1 MSIESQK
8 IIEIIQYIGFAG
20 LMIPGIAVFF
30 IPDLRKKI
38 TLLFILFVF
47 TTILSFV
54 FYSGILL
61 FIASLAFIFVFALL
75 FLLTEQLSHNSS
87 GSPLPSS
94 DTGGS
99 HTRIIAVK
107 ILNIIIP
114 VLFCTGLGYLIYK
127 LTGEY
132 FPADNGAQGISINT
146 MEEITG
152 CIFAKYDISI
162 FLIVSA
168 ALISFIWFTVILVT
182 GRKTKES
189 AINE

>member
-8 IIEIIQYIGFAG
+8 IIEMIQYIGFAG

-54 FYSGILL
+54 FYSGIIL
-61 FIASLAFIFVFALL
+61 FIASLAFMFVFILL
-75 FLLTEQLSHNSS
+75 FLLTEQLFHLSS
-87 GSPLPSS
+87 DPPLPSS

-99 HTRIIAVK
+99 HAGIIAVK
-107 ILNIIIP
+107 IINIIIP

-127 LTGEY
+127 LTGGY
-132 FPADNGAQGISINT
+132 FPADNGVREISMNSI
-146 MEEITG
+146 EEISG
-152 CIFAKYDISI
+152 SIFARYSIGI
-162 FLIVSA
+162 FLIILA
-168 ALISFIWFTVILVT
+168 ALISFIWFTVILMT
-182 GRKTKES
+182 GRKNKGEY
-189 AINE
+189 NK

>member
-8 IIEIIQYIGFAG
+8 IIEMIQYIGFAG

-54 FYSGILL
+54 FYSGIIL
-61 FIASLAFIFVFALL
+61 FIASLAFMFVFILL
-75 FLLTEQLSHNSS
+75 FLLTEQLFHLSS
-87 GSPLPSS
+87 DPLLPSS

-99 HTRIIAVK
+99 HAGIIAVK
-107 ILNIIIP
+107 IINIIIP

-127 LTGEY
+127 LTGGY
-132 FPADNGAQGISINT
+132 FPADNGVREISMNSI
-146 MEEITG
+146 EEISG
-152 CIFAKYDISI
+152 SIFARYSIGI
-162 FLIVSA
+162 FLIILA
-168 ALISFIWFTVILVT
+168 ALISFIWFTVILMT
-182 GRKTKES
+182 GRKNKGEY
-189 AINE
+189 NK

>member
-20 LMIPGIAVFF
+20 LMIPGVAVFF

-47 TTILSFV
+47 TTILSYV

-61 FIASLAFIFVFALL
+61 FIASLAFVFVFILL
-75 FLLTEQLSHNSS
+75 FLLAEQLSHNSS
-87 GSPLPSS
+87 RAPLPSS
-94 DTGGS
+94 DTEGS
-99 HTRIIAVK
+99 HAGIIAVK
-107 ILNIIIP
+107 IINIIIP
-114 VLFCTGLGYLIYK
+114 VLFCTGLGYLIYR

-132 FPADNGAQGISINT
+132 FPADNGVREISINSIK
-146 MEEITG
+146 EISG
-152 CIFAKYDISI
+152 NIFARYDIVI

-168 ALISFIWFTVILVT
+168 ALISFIWFTVILTT
-182 GRKTKES
+182 GEKQRRV
-189 AINE
+189 

>member
-61 FIASLAFIFVFALL
+61 FIAGLAFIFVFALL
-75 FLLTEQLSHNSS
+75 FLLTEQLFYNSS
-87 GSPLPSS
+87 GTPLPSS
-94 DTGGS
+94 NTERS
-99 HTRIIAVK
+99 HAGTITVK
-107 ILNIIIP
+107 IMNIVIP
-114 VLFCTGLGYLIYK
+114 VLFCTGLGYLIYR
-127 LTGEY
+127 LTGGY
-132 FPADNGAQGISINT
+132 FPADNGVQEISIT
-146 MEEITG
+146 SIEEISG
-152 CIFAKYDISI
+152 NIFTRYNISI
-162 FLIVSA
+162 FLIISA

-189 AINE
+189 VINE